1 MSTSSDSAQPYH
13 HGDLRRALIDAA
25 IAALSE
31 GGPES
36 IGLRDVAR
44 RAGVSPAAPYR
55 HFENRAALLA
65 AVATEGFEAFRHAQE
80 LAREGL
86 APDDQLAAMAH
97 AYVRFALANPQL
109 FRLMFSAGLE
119 MSRYPKLRAAADAAY
134 APLARAAARED
145 KIAPEEVA
153 VAAWAF
159 VHGLSMLL
167 LDNQILGA
175 SPSSAD
181 GLVRSL
187 TARFIA
193 GLRAARL
200 G

>member
-1 MSTSSDSAQPYH
+1 MSTLPDSPPYH
-13 HGDLRRALIDAA
+13 HGDLRRALIAA
-25 IAALSE
+25 AMAALRE
-31 GGPES
+31 GGAES
-36 IGLRDVAR
+36 ISLREVAR

-65 AVATEGFEAFRHAQE
+65 AVATEGFVAFREEQDG
-80 LAREGL
+80 AREGV
-86 APDDQLAAMAH
+86 AEDDQFAAMAH

-109 FRLMFSAGLE
+109 FRLMFSAELE
-119 MSRYPKLRAAADAAY
+119 MSRHPALRAAADAAY

-145 KIAPEEVA
+145 NIAPEEVA

-159 VHGLSMLL
+159 VHGLSVLL

-175 SPSSAD
+175 SPANSD
-181 GLVRSL
+181 GLVKSL

-193 GLRAARL
+193 GMRAARL

>member
-1 MSTSSDSAQPYH
+1 MSTLPGPVPYH

-25 IAALSE
+25 MAALR
-31 GGPES
+31 ES
-36 IGLRDVAR
+36 GADGIGLRDVAR
-44 RAGVSPAAPYR
+44 RAGVSAAAPYR

-65 AVATEGFEAFRHAQE
+65 AVAADGFEAFRREQD

-86 APDDQLAAMAH
+86 AEDNQLAAMAH
-97 AYVRFALANPQL
+97 AYVRFALANPPL

-119 MSRYPKLRAAADAAY
+119 MGRHPELRAAADAAY

-145 KIAPEEVA
+145 NVAPEEVA

-167 LDNQILGA
+167 LDNQVLGA
-175 SPSSAD
+175 SPANSE

-193 GLRAARL
+193 GMRAARL

>member
-1 MSTSSDSAQPYH
+1 M
-13 HGDLRRALIDAA
+13 
-25 IAALSE
+25 AALR
-31 GGPES
+31 ES
-36 IGLRDVAR
+36 GADTIGLRDVAR

-65 AVATEGFEAFRHAQE
+65 AVATAGFEAFRREQD
-80 LAREGL
+80 LARKNVSE
-86 APDDQLAAMAH
+86 DEQFAAMAH

-109 FRLMFSAGLE
+109 FRLMFSAGLD
-119 MSRYPKLRAAADAAY
+119 MSRHPELRAAADAAY

-145 KIAPEEVA
+145 SIAPEEVA

-159 VHGLSMLL
+159 VHGISMLL

-175 SPSSAD
+175 SPANSE
-181 GLVRSL
+181 GLVKSL

-193 GLRAARL
+193 GMRAARL

>member
-1 MSTSSDSAQPYH
+1 MSTSNEPPPPYH
-13 HGDLRRALIDAA
+13 HGDLRRALVEAA
-25 IAALSE
+25 MAALRE
-31 GGPES
+31 GGAES

-44 RAGVSPAAPYR
+44 RAGVSAAAPYR

-65 AVATEGFEAFRHAQE
+65 AVATEGFEAFRREQE
-80 LAREGL
+80 AARDGL
-86 APDDQLAAMAH
+86 ATGDQLAAMAL

-109 FRLMFSAGLE
+109 FRLMFSSGLE
-119 MSRYPKLRAAADAAY
+119 MGRHPRLRASADAAY

-145 KIAPEEVA
+145 NIAPEEVA

-159 VHGLSMLL
+159 VHGLAMLL

-175 SPSSAD
+175 SPADAD

-187 TARFIA
+187 TARFVA

>member
-1 MSTSSDSAQPYH
+1 MSTSEPPPYH
-13 HGDLRRALIDAA
+13 HGDLRRALVDAA
-25 IAALSE
+25 MTALRE
-31 GGPES
+31 GGADS
-36 IGLRDVAR
+36 VGLRDVAR

-55 HFENRAALLA
+55 HYKNRAALLA
-65 AVATEGFEAFRHAQE
+65 AVATEGFEEFRRMQE
-80 LAREGL
+80 VAREGV
-86 APDDQLAAMAH
+86 AEDEQFAAMAQ

-119 MSRYPKLRAAADAAY
+119 MSAHPQLRAAADAAY

-145 KIAPEEVA
+145 NIAPEQVA
-153 VAAWAF
+153 IAAWAF
-159 VHGLSMLL
+159 VHGLSVLL

-175 SPSSAD
+175 SPANSEE
-181 GLVRSL
+181 LVKSL

-193 GLRAARL
+193 GMRAARL

>member
-1 MSTSSDSAQPYH
+1 
-13 HGDLRRALIDAA
+13 
-25 IAALSE
+25 
-31 GGPES
+31 
-36 IGLRDVAR
+36 
-44 RAGVSPAAPYR
+44 
-55 HFENRAALLA
+55 
-65 AVATEGFEAFRHAQE
+65 
-80 LAREGL
+80 
-86 APDDQLAAMAH
+86 MAH

-109 FRLMFSAGLE
+109 FRLMFSAGLDMGRHPE
-119 MSRYPKLRAAADAAY
+119 LRAAADAAY

-145 KIAPEEVA
+145 SIAPEEVA

-175 SPSSAD
+175 SPANSE
-181 GLVRSL
+181 GLVKSL

-193 GLRAARL
+193 GMRAARL

>member
-1 MSTSSDSAQPYH
+1 MSTSNQSASPYH

-25 IAALSE
+25 VVALNE
-31 GGPES
+31 GGVQS

-44 RAGVSPAAPYR
+44 RVGVSPAAPYR

-65 AVATEGFEAFRHAQE
+65 AVAAEGFEAFRHEQE

-119 MSRYPKLRAAADAAY
+119 MSHHPKLRAAADAAY

-145 KIAPEEVA
+145 NIAPEEVA

-175 SPSSAD
+175 SPVNSN

>member
-1 MSTSSDSAQPYH
+1 M
-13 HGDLRRALIDAA
+13 
-25 IAALSE
+25 AALRE
-31 GGPES
+31 GGAES

-65 AVATEGFEAFRHAQE
+65 AVATEGFEAFRREQDR
-80 LAREGL
+80 AREGV
-86 APDDQLAAMAH
+86 PEDEQFGAMAH

-109 FRLMFSAGLE
+109 FRLMFSAGLDMGRHSE
-119 MSRYPKLRAAADAAY
+119 LRAAADAAY

-145 KIAPEEVA
+145 SIAPEEVA

-175 SPSSAD
+175 SPANAE
-181 GLVRSL
+181 GLIKSL

-193 GLRAARL
+193 GMRAARL